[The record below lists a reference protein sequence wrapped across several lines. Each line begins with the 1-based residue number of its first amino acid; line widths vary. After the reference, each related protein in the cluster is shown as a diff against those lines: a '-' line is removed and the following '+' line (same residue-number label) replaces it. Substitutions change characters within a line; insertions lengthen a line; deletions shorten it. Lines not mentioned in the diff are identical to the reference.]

1 MRDSIFIPTL
11 LLASHCHASMMY
23 VNPGM
28 VPSGEL
34 HYRDRRGSHRRIPNA
49 STEEFM
55 IFSMD
60 DEESDRRQATESAS
74 RDRGEPPRARTAV
87 ERSLLPRLLI
97 GFEDDR
103 FGEFDSDVEAIIARM
118 SYSSD
123 PESVDGDVSIGSKHY
138 FDISP
143 DPRTGKSLGMGH
155 PSAVSAS
162 STGIPTL
169 SRNDL
174 NLLRMIPPPTDDDLL
189 VSRSLPLSSSAPSGS
204 QLQIPRM
211 ELPPASSKV
220 RGRKDEESPS
230 RPGQSALFRGYNSDG
245 DT

>member
-74 RDRGEPPRARTAV
+74 RDRGEPPYKTLAKKCPT
-87 ERSLLPRLLI
+87 SRLDPIDTLSSSSVLRI
-97 GFEDDR
+97 P
-103 FGEFDSDVEAIIARM
+103 SCNSHHWITMM
-118 SYSSD
+118 STCS
-123 PESVDGDVSIGSKHY
+123 
-138 FDISP
+138 
-143 DPRTGKSLGMGH
+143 
-155 PSAVSAS
+155 S
-162 STGIPTL
+162 ST
-169 SRNDL
+169 
-174 NLLRMIPPPTDDDLL
+174 
-189 VSRSLPLSSSAPSGS
+189 SLPLLRPSLSFYG
-204 QLQIPRM
+204 
-211 ELPPASSKV
+211 ELRRST
-220 RGRKDEESPS
+220 RCT
-230 RPGQSALFRGYNSDG
+230 GQN
-245 DT
+245 